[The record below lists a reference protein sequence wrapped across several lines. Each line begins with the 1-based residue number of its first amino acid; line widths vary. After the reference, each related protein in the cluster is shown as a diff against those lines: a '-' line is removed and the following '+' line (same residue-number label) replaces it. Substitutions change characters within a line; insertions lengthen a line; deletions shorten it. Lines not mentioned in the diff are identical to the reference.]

1 MSKYVVKGGN
11 RLEGEVSIQGSKN
24 AALPILAAT
33 VLNQGESII
42 SNVPDIHD
50 VDVMI
55 KILKSIGCRV
65 QKEGNL
71 LVVDS
76 SNVSSVEVSESLVRE
91 MRSSIIL
98 LGALLSKHK
107 ETVFS
112 YPGGCDIGLRPIDI
126 HLMGL
131 RKLGAEITESHGYIY
146 CKADKLYGNNITLDF
161 PSVGATEN
169 IMLAASLAEGETI
182 IRNAAKE
189 PEIADLQ
196 NFINAMGGNVSGAGS
211 GHIVIKG
218 ASKLNDVKYRV
229 TSDRIVAGTY
239 LAASAITEG
248 NVLLRDVAIEDLRA
262 VCAKLAETGCKIT
275 VGENGEVWAR
285 GPKTIQPIESL
296 ITQPY
301 PGFPTDM
308 QAQVLAL
315 LTLANG
321 TSVVN
326 ETIFESRYKH
336 VPELIR
342 MGAHVK
348 IEGRIAIVQGVKK
361 LMGADVKSTDLRGGA
376 SLILAGLA
384 AEGTTTIHSID
395 HIHRGY
401 EKLDENLRSLG
412 ANIIRQEE

>member
-1 MSKYVVKGGN
+1 MSKYVVRGGN

-65 QKEGNL
+65 QKQGNL

-76 SNVSSVEVSESLVRE
+76 SNVSSIEVSESLVRE

-211 GHIVIKG
+211 GHIIIKG
-218 ASKLNDVKYRV
+218 VSKLNNVKYRV

>member
-1 MSKYVVKGGN
+1 MGKYIVKGGN
-11 RLEGEVSIQGSKN
+11 RLEGEVSVQGSKN

-65 QKEGNL
+65 QKEGNTL
-71 LVVDS
+71 IVDS
-76 SNVSSVEVSESLVRE
+76 SNVSSIEVSESLVRE

-189 PEIADLQ
+189 PEIEDLQ

-218 ASKLNDVKYRV
+218 VPKLNDVEYRV

-239 LAASAITEG
+239 LVASAITEG
-248 NVLLRDVAIEDLRA
+248 NILLKDVAIEDLRA
-262 VCAKLAETGCKIT
+262 VCAKVAETGCKIII
-275 VGENGEVWAR
+275 GNNGEVWAR

-315 LTLANG
+315 LTLAKG
-321 TSVVN
+321 TSIVN

-348 IEGRIAIVQGVKK
+348 IEGRIAVVQGVHK

-376 SLILAGLA
+376 SLVLAGLA

-401 EKLDENLRSLG
+401 EKFDENLRSLG